1 MTSRKD
7 FWAHNASTVDLALSQ
22 ASELDGMV
30 AILAD
35 VRDEV
40 GGGLIRTLAEV
51 RGQDIEPEIAK
62 LATQGIPTGLA
73 LLPARIVAEVLRENN
88 PQIAHVLLTLTPP
101 EDAIYVVVIADG
113 GSMLLLT
120 PRPNRNEVIGQA

>member
-1 MTSRKD
+1 MKTRKD
-7 FWAHNASTVDLALSQ
+7 FWKHNADTLDLALSQ
-22 ASELDGMV
+22 ASQLDGMV

-73 LLPARIVAEVLRENN
+73 LLPTKIVAEFLLASN
-88 PQIAHVLLTLTPP
+88 PKISYILSELPP
-101 EDAIYVVVIADG
+101 PARAIWVVVIADG
-113 GSMLLLT
+113 GSMLLAT
-120 PRPNRNEVIGQA
+120 PRPSRKEVIGQA

>member
-1 MTSRKD
+1 MTTRKD
-7 FWAHNASTVDLALSQ
+7 FWSHNADTVDLALSR
-22 ASELDGMV
+22 ASQLDGMV

-73 LLPARIVAEVLRENN
+73 LLPTKIVAEFLLASN
-88 PQIAHVLLTLTPP
+88 PKISYILSELPP
-101 EDAIYVVVIADG
+101 PARAIWVVVIADG
-113 GSMLLLT
+113 GSMLLAT
-120 PRPNRNEVIGQA
+120 PRPSRKEVIGQA